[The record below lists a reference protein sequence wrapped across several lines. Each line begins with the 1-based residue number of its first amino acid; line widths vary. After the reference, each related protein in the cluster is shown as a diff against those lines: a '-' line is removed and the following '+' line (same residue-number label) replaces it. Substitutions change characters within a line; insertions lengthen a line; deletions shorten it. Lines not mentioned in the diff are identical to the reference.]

1 MATTALQKFLNQLS
15 KNKNVQNVVNEFT
28 KISDDLKKRGTEL
41 NQRWTEGKDKTLH
54 QAQDKYHQ
62 ILKAVSSTQGQLD
75 KEVTKAIEK
84 IRASATEVEKNLE
97 YYRKKAVEQKDRV
110 EKILKSKKKTAA
122 KTTKKAAKKVA
133 KKATKK
139 KTSKKA

>member
-1 MATTALQKFLNQLS
+1 MATSALQKFLNQLS

-28 KISDDLKKRGTEL
+28 KIGDEIKKRSTEL
-41 NQRWTEGKDKTLH
+41 NQRWTEEKDKTLH

-62 ILKAVSSTQGQLD
+62 ILKAVNSTQSQLD

-84 IRASATEVEKNLE
+84 IRASATEVEKNLD

-110 EKILKSKKKTAA
+110 EKILKSKKKAAA
-122 KTTKKAAKKVA
+122 KTTKKTAKKVA
-133 KKATKK
+133 KKTVK
-139 KTSKKA
+139 KTSKKS